1 MLFDTRYY
9 VKFFLYCILYV
20 LLEKCDV
27 FYDSSNKYDIIRY
40 SLPVTHYPPP
50 ATSHRLLV
58 TRYPPPVAKCCR
70 DTLQTN
76 GDIPIHVLYE
86 VSRAPRDRETAFVK
100 GGVLTLLTI
109 NSSIKTFEKNI
120 ATFKKQLM
128 ERGYTQNFIN
138 NTLPKVKYIEEGTQV
153 LLQRN
158 KQKTNLVVHNT
169 IPPRSSK
176 SQRNLNEEVVAN
188 TATTITESNLQG
200 TAHSIIQK
208 GALS

>member
-1 MLFDTRYY
+1 M
-9 VKFFLYCILYV
+9 I
-20 LLEKCDV
+20 EKCDV
-27 FYDSSNKYDIIRY
+27 FYDISNKYDIIRY

-100 GGVLTLLTI
+100 GEGLTLLRI
-109 NSSIKTFEKNI
+109 NSSIKAFEKNI
-120 ATFKKQLM
+120 ATFKKKLM
-128 ERGYTQNFIN
+128 ERGYPQNFIN
-138 NTLPKVKYIEEGTQV
+138 NTLPKVKYQERTQV

-188 TATTITESNLQG
+188 TATAITKSNPQG

-208 GALS
+208 GALT